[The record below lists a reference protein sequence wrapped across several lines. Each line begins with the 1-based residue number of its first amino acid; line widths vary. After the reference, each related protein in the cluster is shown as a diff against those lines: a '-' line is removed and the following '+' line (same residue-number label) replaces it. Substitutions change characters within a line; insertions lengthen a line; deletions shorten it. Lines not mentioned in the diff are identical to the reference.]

1 MTHTHI
7 FAGNSAPT
15 SYVSNVFIGF
25 STSMTFWGR
34 SFNTLM
40 YMFET
45 TFNYFVADPMQEA
58 VKKKY
63 FPNYPDLDSINK
75 NISLFLINNHESINS
90 PIPSVPN
97 MINIL
102 GFHLKEENTLPKNLQ
117 DYIDSAHEGVILF
130 SFGSFVNPSQLS
142 PRVKQAFVKALGK
155 LKQKV
160 LWKSDED
167 SFLGKPNNIK
177 LSKWL
182 PQEDILAH
190 PNCKLFITHAGFLST
205 IETIYHGVPVLT
217 FPLTGDQDLNA
228 FRAVEIDMGHT
239 AVLRDITEEKL
250 DYFLDQ
256 LLHNDK

>member
-1 MTHTHI
+1 MMFNI
-7 FAGNSAPT
+7 KIVVFAILNAVLTVNSAKILIVFNHFGKSHYFQGKALGHGLARAGHEVTMVSPFQDRQ
-15 SYVSNVFIGF
+15 YVK
-25 STSMTFWGR
+25 
-34 SFNTLM
+34 M
-40 YMFET
+40 YNEI
-45 TFNYFVADPMQEA
+45 V
-58 VKKKY
+58 
-63 FPNYPDLDSINK
+63 LDGI
-75 NISLFLINNHESINS
+75 
-90 PIPSVPN
+90 
-97 MINIL
+97 MD
-102 GFHLKEENTLPKNLQ
+102 NL
-117 DYIDSAHEGVILF
+117 GVILF

-256 LLHNDK
+256 LLHNDNYRQNAKKRSEYT